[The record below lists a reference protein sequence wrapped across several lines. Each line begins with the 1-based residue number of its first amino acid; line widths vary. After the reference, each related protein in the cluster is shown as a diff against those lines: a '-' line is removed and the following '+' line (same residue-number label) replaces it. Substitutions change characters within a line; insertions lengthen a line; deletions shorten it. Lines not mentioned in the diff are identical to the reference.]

1 MYFQSNEMFEKNL
14 KSIFA
19 KWFEINRPVTMK
31 FEIEKLPGKMELPG
45 HGQQQSIS
53 RGKME
58 SPYAIYK
65 NRLAK
70 MITLT

>member
-1 MYFQSNEMFEKNL
+1 
-14 KSIFA
+14 
-19 KWFEINRPVTMK
+19 MK

-53 RGKME
+53 SGNVE

-65 NRLAK
+65 NRLEIFRNLFFTEMNFGRK
-70 MITLT
+70 LCIFCSEF